1 MKSNFAK
8 YNEHRA
14 IIQRITNCLPLFY
27 QLLKLHRMAF
37 RRILKFI
44 KPYKIYLFFTIF
56 FNVLYSLLAIVSVT
70 SLFPILQILFKNTGA
85 QVTNAMPETPQA
97 WTFENAQQKLNDYI
111 VQNIAEHGALQVL
124 AVLCVVTIILFFLR
138 NLFRYLAQYFM
149 VGLRSAISFDIRRD
163 LYHKILNLPV
173 SFFTEQRKGDFMSRV
188 SSDVDNIQRFMLMPL
203 IEIIR
208 SPFMIIATLSML
220 FYMNLELTLVTL
232 ALLPIMGFVIS
243 TISKSLKKDARKA
256 QGRLG
261 ILISKVEETLNA
273 SKIIKIFNAQS
284 RLEKNFEETNSY
296 WQKFTNRVER
306 KSELSSP
313 TSEFLGSMTMIMLVW
328 YGGKLIIQEE
338 SMSGEVFLT
347 FVGLFFQML
356 DPAKS
361 LSKTVSDISR
371 GTASAE
377 RVLEIL
383 DLALEDESN
392 KKFIPFE
399 NFEDRIEFKNVWFRY
414 NDQQWVVKDF
424 SLSIRKG
431 ETVALVGQS
440 GSGKTTIA
448 NLLSKFYLPTCG
460 QILIDGKDISEI
472 NSVDFRSHLGMV
484 TQESVLFNDSI
495 FANIHIGKEEAS
507 LEEVEN
513 AAKIANAYDFI
524 QQFPEG
530 FTTNIGEGGGK
541 LSGGQKQRISIARAI
556 LKNPAIMIL
565 DEATSALD
573 TQSERLVQEALEHMM
588 QNRTSLI
595 IAHRLSTIQKADKI
609 VVMKDG
615 EIIEIGR
622 HQELM
627 EKNGVYAQLIAMQN
641 FS

>member
-1 MKSNFAK
+1 
-8 YNEHRA
+8 
-14 IIQRITNCLPLFY
+14 
-27 QLLKLHRMAF
+27 MAF

-85 QVTNAMPETPQA
+85 QVTNAMPEKPQT

-111 VQNIAEHGALQVL
+111 VQNIAEHGALHVL
-124 AVLCVVTIILFFLR
+124 AVLCVVTITLFFLR

-296 WQKFTNRVER
+296 WRKFTNRVER

-328 YGGKLIIQEE
+328 YGG
-338 SMSGEVFLT
+338 
-347 FVGLFFQML
+347 
-356 DPAKS
+356 
-361 LSKTVSDISR
+361 
-371 GTASAE
+371 
-377 RVLEIL
+377 
-383 DLALEDESN
+383 N
-392 KKFIPFE
+392 
-399 NFEDRIEFKNVWFRY
+399 
-414 NDQQWVVKDF
+414 
-424 SLSIRKG
+424 
-431 ETVALVGQS
+431 
-440 GSGKTTIA
+440 
-448 NLLSKFYLPTCG
+448 
-460 QILIDGKDISEI
+460 
-472 NSVDFRSHLGMV
+472 
-484 TQESVLFNDSI
+484 
-495 FANIHIGKEEAS
+495 
-507 LEEVEN
+507 
-513 AAKIANAYDFI
+513 
-524 QQFPEG
+524 
-530 FTTNIGEGGGK
+530 
-541 LSGGQKQRISIARAI
+541 
-556 LKNPAIMIL
+556 
-565 DEATSALD
+565 
-573 TQSERLVQEALEHMM
+573 
-588 QNRTSLI
+588 
-595 IAHRLSTIQKADKI
+595 
-609 VVMKDG
+609 
-615 EIIEIGR
+615 
-622 HQELM
+622 
-627 EKNGVYAQLIAMQN
+627 
-641 FS
+641 

>member
-1 MKSNFAK
+1 
-8 YNEHRA
+8 
-14 IIQRITNCLPLFY
+14 
-27 QLLKLHRMAF
+27 MAF

-44 KPYKIYLFFTIF
+44 KPYKIYLFFTIL
-56 FNVLYSLLAIVSVT
+56 FNVLYSLMAIVSVT
-70 SLFPILQILFKNTGA
+70 SLFPILQILFKNTSVEA
-85 QVTNAMPETPQA
+85 STTASKINDA

-111 VQNIAEHGALQVL
+111 IQNITEYGALHVL
-124 AVLCVVTIILFFLR
+124 AMLCVITIILFFLR

-149 VGLRSAISFDIRRD
+149 VGLRSSVSFDIRKA
-163 LYHKILNLPV
+163 LYHQILNLPA
-173 SFFTEQRKGDFMSRV
+173 SFFTEQRKGDFMTRV

-203 IEIIR
+203 IEIVR

-232 ALLPIMGFVIS
+232 ILLPIMGFVIS
-243 TISKSLKKDARKA
+243 SISKSLKKDARKA

-273 SKIIKIFNAQS
+273 SKIIKIFNAQP
-284 RLEKNFEETNSY
+284 RLEQSFEQANAY
-296 WQKFTNRVER
+296 WQKYTNRVER
-306 KSELSSP
+306 KAELSSP
-313 TSEFLGSMTMIMLVW
+313 TSELLGSMTMIMLVW
-328 YGGKLIIQEE
+328 YGGKLIIQDGN
-338 SMSGEVFLT
+338 MSGEVFLT

-361 LSKTVSDISR
+361 LSKTISDISR

-383 DLALEDESN
+383 DLPLEDEAN
-392 KKFIPFE
+392 KDLIPFE
-399 NFEDRIEFKNVWFRY
+399 NFEDKIEFKNIWFQY

-424 SLSIRKG
+424 NLVINKG

-448 NLLSKFYLPTCG
+448 NLLSKFYQPVRG
-460 QILIDGKDISEI
+460 EILVDGKDIFKI
-472 NSVDFRSHLGMV
+472 NSADFRSQLGMV
-484 TQESVLFNDSI
+484 TQESVLFNDTI
-495 FANIHIGKEEAS
+495 FTNIHLGKENAT
-507 LEEVEN
+507 LQEVEN
-513 AAKIANAYDFI
+513 ASKIANAYEFI
-524 QQFPEG
+524 QNLPEG
-530 FTTNIGEGGGK
+530 FATNIGEGGGK

-556 LKNPAIMIL
+556 LKNPSIMIL

-622 HQELM
+622 HQELIA
-627 EKNGVYAQLIAMQN
+627 KDGIYAQLISMQN
-641 FS
+641 FN